1 MCVIITP
8 SSKVGNTLR
17 KEEDMDRADIAV
29 IGTGPA
35 GISAAINARIRRK
48 SFLLF
53 GSSKLSAKIESSEQI
68 VNYPAI
74 DAISGP
80 QLNERF
86 REQLVKLE
94 IPIIDERI
102 TGIYKMENYYLI
114 MADQKQY
121 EASTVIIATGVE
133 TVRALPGERKML
145 GRGVSYCATCDG
157 RLYEGRRIAVLCDN
171 SNMEDEVDYLCS
183 LAGEVVYFPLFNS
196 DMKRDNL
203 VMAQSRM
210 KAVKG
215 TDYVECVEL
224 QDGSTIAVDG
234 VFMLKQSV
242 SADVLL
248 HGLDVSGGHIVTD
261 RNMATNMPGCY
272 AAGDCTG
279 TPYQISKAVG
289 EGNIAA
295 HSAIAYLGRRN
306 SDD

>member
-1 MCVIITP
+1 MRVIIIS

-145 GRGVSYCATCDG
+145 GRGVSY
-157 RLYEGRRIAVLCDN
+157 L
-171 SNMEDEVDYLCS
+171 S
-183 LAGEVVYFPLFNS
+183 L
-196 DMKRDNL
+196 
-203 VMAQSRM
+203 
-210 KAVKG
+210 
-215 TDYVECVEL
+215 
-224 QDGSTIAVDG
+224 I
-234 VFMLKQSV
+234 
-242 SADVLL
+242 
-248 HGLDVSGGHIVTD
+248 HI
-261 RNMATNMPGCY
+261 
-272 AAGDCTG
+272 
-279 TPYQISKAVG
+279 
-289 EGNIAA
+289 
-295 HSAIAYLGRRN
+295 
-306 SDD
+306 